1 MWLILAKV
9 VVGVI
14 LLVVGLNLLTRRRVF
29 RGRMLASSGVVVG
42 LDVINEAT
50 HSVEVKFM
58 TRNGENRVVK
68 VLTEGLTAGEFEVG
82 QQVTILYDPVNPLE
96 VKIESVAEH
105 WLLPLGLIA
114 VGVIVLLS
122 LGWKFI

>member
-9 VVGVI
+9 VVGVV

-68 VLTEGLTAGEFEVG
+68 VLTEGLTAGEYEVG

-96 VKIESVAEH
+96 VKIESIAEH
-105 WLLPLGLIA
+105 WLLPLGLMA

-122 LGWKFI
+122 LGWKF